1 MSTKIIQRTKPVQV
15 GVNATVD
22 FTGSGVD
29 GFLPIT
35 SGTITITAQPS
46 GQTII
51 SAFPV
56 TAGTPV
62 PLPFSFPDNSQGGR
76 IVAAGGAS
84 GVLCV

>member
-1 MSTKIIQRTKPVQV
+1 MSTKTIQRTKPVQV

-22 FTGSGVD
+22 FDGSGLD
-29 GFLPIT
+29 GFIPIT
-35 SGTITITAQPS
+35 NGTITITTQPS

-56 TAGTPV
+56 SAGV
-62 PLPFSFPDNSQGGR
+62 PISLPFAFPDNSQRGR